1 MLAVALLAMSIG
13 GLAAL
18 IKMPTFPGLPTEY
31 HPHRPLPIV
40 LINALDDLVGG
51 RLISLPSED
60 AVIHS
65 ACKAA
70 RLPTFQACEVDVPGE
85 AAEWREGLRELLQ
98 SYKDDANLTALGKL
112 IASGQ
117 LQTWLKARARLLHAW
132 RGLPDG
138 ALAAQRIDRPI
149 LIVGLPR
156 TGTTFLLNLLK
167 QDPAL
172 RTPLHWELVEPI
184 PGEGEPP
191 LGPAHVGKIQ
201 GLLEQYMQLLPG
213 IEQWHPMSATSM
225 RGAEEC
231 EPNSQGYEPNSRGS

>member
-1 MLAVALLAMSIG
+1 
-13 GLAAL
+13 
-18 IKMPTFPGLPTEY
+18 MPTFPGLPTEY

-70 RLPTFQACEVDVPGE
+70 RLPTGQACEVDVPGE